1 MMRLAS
7 KLALIAIGVLVSVW
21 LVFSWFEAEQEIRI
35 LCSHFHPGMDHECVV
50 ETLRTGEYLRYRTE
64 AGGNHQT
71 IVVDS
76 LYNLRTSRC
85 VIEFEDGRVRS
96 SAYE

>member
-1 MMRLAS
+1 MRLAL
-7 KLALIAIGVLVSVW
+7 KLAFAALGVIAAVW
-21 LVFSWFEAEQEIRI
+21 LVFSWFEAEQEIRL
-35 LCSHFHPGMDHECVV
+35 LCSHFHPGTDRERVV

-64 AGGNHQT
+64 AGGNHRT